1 LINIGLALLF
11 GFLIGG
17 VPFGL
22 LLGLLFRGVD
32 VRTQGSGN
40 IGATNV
46 ARVLGW
52 KLGLATL
59 ILDAAKGALPMLWV
73 AHHFEQAWMLPVAG
87 LVAVLGHCY
96 SPWLEFQ
103 GGKGVA
109 TAAGVMLVVSPKA
122 TLLALICWGAAYG
135 LTKKSSIGAL
145 TAIVAIQ
152 IGLWIFMP
160 GWWLFGLLI
169 AAILLL
175 RHRGNVQRLIAGTEL
190 KVR

>member
-1 LINIGLALLF
+1 
-11 GFLIGG
+11 
-17 VPFGL
+17 
-22 LLGLLFRGVD
+22 
-32 VRTQGSGN
+32 
-40 IGATNV
+40 
-46 ARVLGW
+46 
-52 KLGLATL
+52 
-59 ILDAAKGALPMLWV
+59 
-73 AHHFEQAWMLPVAG
+73 MLPAAG

-135 LTKKSSIGAL
+135 LTRKSSIGAL
-145 TAIVAIQ
+145 TAIAAIQ

-160 GWWLFGLLI
+160 GWWLFGLMI

-175 RHRGNVQRLIAGTEL
+175 RHRGNVQRLIDGTEL

>member
-1 LINIGLALLF
+1 MISMALAL
-11 GFLIGG
+11 GFVFLLGG

-22 LLGLLFRGVD
+22 ILGMLFRGID

-46 ARVLGW
+46 ARVMGWGLGS
-52 KLGLATL
+52 ATL
-59 ILDAAKGALPMLWV
+59 LLDAAKGALPMLWV
-73 AHHFEQAWMLPVAG
+73 AHHFEQPWMLPAAG

-122 TLLALICWGAAYG
+122 TLLALICWGLTYG
-135 LTKKSSIGAL
+135 LTRKSSLGAF
-145 TAIVAIQ
+145 VAIAAIQ
-152 IGLWIFMP
+152 VGLWIFMP
-160 GWWLFGLLI
+160 GWWLFGLAI

-175 RHRGNVQRLIAGTEL
+175 RHRENLQRLVAGTEL

>member
-1 LINIGLALLF
+1 MINIILVLF
-11 GFLIGG
+11 FAFLIGG

-22 LLGLLFRGVD
+22 ILGMLLHGVD
-32 VRTQGSGN
+32 VRTRGSGN

-52 KLGLATL
+52 KLGVATL
-59 ILDAAKGALPMLWV
+59 VLDAAKGALPMLWV
-73 AHHFEQAWMLPVAG
+73 AHHFEQPWLLPVAG
-87 LVAVLGHCY
+87 LFAILGHCY

-109 TAAGVMLVVSPKA
+109 TAAGVMWVVSPRA

-135 LTKKSSIGAL
+135 LTRKSSVGAL
-145 TAIVAIQ
+145 TAILAVQ
-152 IGLWIFMP
+152 IGLRIFMP
-160 GWWLFGLLI
+160 GWWVFGLLV
-169 AAILLL
+169 AAVLLL
-175 RHRGNVQRLIAGTEL
+175 RHRENLQRLVAGTEL

>member
-1 LINIGLALLF
+1 LINIILVLF
-11 GFLIGG
+11 FAFLIGG

-22 LLGLLFRGVD
+22 ILGMLLHGVD
-32 VRTQGSGN
+32 VRTRGSGN

-52 KLGLATL
+52 KLGVATL
-59 ILDAAKGALPMLWV
+59 VLDAAKGALPMLWV
-73 AHHFEQAWMLPVAG
+73 AHHFEQPWLLPVAG
-87 LVAVLGHCY
+87 LFAILGHCY

-109 TAAGVMLVVSPKA
+109 TAAGVMWVVSPRA

-135 LTKKSSIGAL
+135 LTRKSSVGAL
-145 TAIVAIQ
+145 TAILAVQ

-160 GWWLFGLLI
+160 GWWVFGLLV
-169 AAILLL
+169 AAVLLL
-175 RHRGNVQRLIAGTEL
+175 RHRENLQRLVAGTEL

>member
-1 LINIGLALLF
+1 MINVLLALLF

-22 LLGLLFRGVD
+22 ILGMLFRGVD

-46 ARVLGW
+46 ARVMGWGLGC
-52 KLGLATL
+52 ATL
-59 ILDAAKGALPMLWV
+59 LLDAAKGALPMLWV
-73 AHHFEQAWMLPVAG
+73 GYHFEQPWMLPAAG

-96 SPWLEFQ
+96 SPWLEFR

-122 TLLALICWGAAYG
+122 TLLALVCWGAAYG
-135 LTKKSSIGAL
+135 LTRKSSIGAL
-145 TAIVAIQ
+145 TAILAIQ
-152 IGLWIFMP
+152 VGLWIFMP

-175 RHRGNVQRLIAGTEL
+175 RHRENLQRLVAGTEL

>member
-1 LINIGLALLF
+1 MINIILVLF
-11 GFLIGG
+11 FAFLIGG

-22 LLGLLFRGVD
+22 ILGMLLHGVD
-32 VRTQGSGN
+32 VRTRGSGN

-52 KLGLATL
+52 KLGVATL
-59 ILDAAKGALPMLWV
+59 VLDAAKGALPMLWV
-73 AHHFEQAWMLPVAG
+73 AHHFEQPWLLPVAG
-87 LVAVLGHCY
+87 LFAILGHCY

-109 TAAGVMLVVSPKA
+109 TAAGVMWVVSPRA

-135 LTKKSSIGAL
+135 LTRKSSVGAL
-145 TAIVAIQ
+145 TAILAVQ

-160 GWWLFGLLI
+160 GWWVFGLLV
-169 AAILLL
+169 AAVLLL
-175 RHRGNVQRLIAGTEL
+175 RHRENLQRLVAGTEL

>member
-1 LINIGLALLF
+1 LINIILALF
-11 GFLIGG
+11 FAFLIGG

-22 LLGLLFRGVD
+22 ILGMLLRGVD

-46 ARVLGW
+46 ARVVGW
-52 KLGLATL
+52 KLGVATL
-59 ILDAAKGALPMLWV
+59 VLDAAKGALPMLWV
-73 AHHFEQAWMLPVAG
+73 AHHFEQPWMLPAIG

-109 TAAGVMLVVSPKA
+109 TAAGVMLVVSPPA
-122 TLLALICWGAAYG
+122 TLLALICWGAAYA
-135 LTKKSSIGAL
+135 LTRKSSIGAL
-145 TAIVAIQ
+145 TAILAIQ

-175 RHRGNVQRLIAGTEL
+175 RHRENLQRLVAGTEL

>member
-1 LINIGLALLF
+1 MISIALAL
-11 GFLIGG
+11 GFTFLLGG

-22 LLGLLFRGVD
+22 ILGMLFRGID

-46 ARVLGW
+46 ARVMGWGLGS
-52 KLGLATL
+52 ATL
-59 ILDAAKGALPMLWV
+59 LLDAAKGALPMLWV
-73 AHHFEQAWMLPVAG
+73 GHHFEQPWVLPAAG
-87 LVAVLGHCY
+87 VIAILGHCY
-96 SPWLEFQ
+96 SPWLDFQ

-122 TLLALICWGAAYG
+122 TLLALVCWGAAYG
-135 LTKKSSIGAL
+135 LTRKSSVGAM
-145 TAIVAIQ
+145 VAIAAIQ
-152 IGLWIFMP
+152 VGLWIFMP

-175 RHRGNVQRLIAGTEL
+175 RHRENLQRLVAGTEL

>member
-1 LINIGLALLF
+1 MISAALALF
-11 GFLIGG
+11 FAFLLGG

-22 LLGLLFRGVD
+22 VLGLYLRGVD

-52 KLGLATL
+52 GLGSVTML
-59 ILDAAKGALPMLWV
+59 LDASKGAVAMLWV
-73 AHHFEQAWMLPVAG
+73 GHHFEQPWMLPAAG
-87 LVAVLGHCY
+87 LAAVLGHCY
-96 SPWLEFQ
+96 SPWLDFQ

-122 TLLALICWGAAYG
+122 TLVALVVWG
-135 LTKKSSIGAL
+135 LTYALTRKSSLGAFA
-145 TAIVAIQ
+145 AIAAIQ
-152 IGLWIFMP
+152 VGLWVFMP
-160 GWWLFGLLI
+160 GWWLFGLAI

-175 RHRGNVQRLIAGTEL
+175 RHRENLQRLVAGTEL

>member
-1 LINIGLALLF
+1 MISAFLALVF

-17 VPFGL
+17 IPFGL
-22 LLGLLFRGVD
+22 ILGMLSGGVD

-46 ARVLGW
+46 ARVMGWGLGS
-52 KLGLATL
+52 ATL
-59 ILDAAKGALPMLWV
+59 LLDAAKGALPMLWV
-73 AHHFEQAWMLPVAG
+73 AHHFEQPWMLPAAG

-122 TLLALICWGAAYG
+122 TLLALLCWGAAYG
-135 LTKKSSIGAL
+135 LSRKSSIGAL
-145 TAIVAIQ
+145 TAIAAIQ
-152 IGLWIFMP
+152 VGLWIFMP

-175 RHRGNVQRLIAGTEL
+175 RHRGNVQRLINGTEL

>member
-1 LINIGLALLF
+1 MINIALALLF

-22 LLGLLFRGVD
+22 LLGLLFEGVD

-46 ARVLGW
+46 ARVMGW
-52 KLGLATL
+52 KLGVATL
-59 ILDAAKGALPMLWV
+59 VLDAAKGALPMLWV
-73 AHHFEQAWMLPVAG
+73 AHHFEQPWLLPVAG
-87 LVAVLGHCY
+87 LVAILGHCY

-109 TAAGVMLVVSPKA
+109 TAAGVMLVVSPRA

-135 LTKKSSIGAL
+135 LTRKSSIGAL
-145 TAIVAIQ
+145 TAIAAIQ

-160 GWWLFGLLI
+160 GWWLFGLLV